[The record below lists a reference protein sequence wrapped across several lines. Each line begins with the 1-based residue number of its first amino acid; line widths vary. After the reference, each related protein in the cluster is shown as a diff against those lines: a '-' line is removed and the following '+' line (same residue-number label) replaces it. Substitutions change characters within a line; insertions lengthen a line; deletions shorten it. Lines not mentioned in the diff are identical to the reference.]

1 MTFGVTVLHN
11 MAVFIILFIPTPRT
25 EFVYL
30 LIMQLFCQAVVI
42 INVFQHIMYIICIC
56 IIQIGFFN
64 DLFLNFCTQKTY
76 FPKTLTL
83 CISLT
88 HTMYISSA

>member
-1 MTFGVTVLHN
+1 MTSGLTVLHN

-42 INVFQHIMYIICIC
+42 INVFQHIYVHYMY
-56 IIQIGFFN
+56 
-64 DLFLNFCTQKTY
+64 LY
-76 FPKTLTL
+76 
-83 CISLT
+83 
-88 HTMYISSA
+88 HTDRVF